1 VSDLA
6 QIFKAYDIRGVVPDQ
21 LDATVAEAV
30 GSAFVPVA
38 DVLAGSGTVVVGYDM
53 RPSSPG
59 LARAFAAGVAAAGAD
74 VVDIGLASTDL
85 LYFASGRF
93 EMPGAMFTAS
103 HNPAQYNGIKLC
115 RSGAAPVGADTGLAD
130 IRSLVARGQFQPA
143 DAAGSVEH
151 RNLLTAYA
159 DHLNELVPV
168 SGRRLKVV
176 VDAGNGM
183 GGYTVPA
190 VFAGVD
196 AELIPMFFELDGTFP
211 NHEANPIDP
220 ENMRDLQAKVLET
233 GADIGL
239 AFDGDADRCFVV
251 DEQGRTVTPSA
262 LTALIA
268 TRELGREP
276 GARII
281 HNLITSRAVPEIVRR
296 HGGEPIRSRVGHSY
310 IKALM
315 AETGAIF
322 GGEHS
327 GHFYFRDFWR
337 ADSGMLAALH
347 TMAALAETDRPL
359 SALLEEF
366 SPYAPSGEIN
376 NTVKDQA
383 GALAAVEAAY
393 ADVDGVAVDH
403 LDGLTVEHADWW
415 FNVRASNTEPVL
427 RLNAEGVDQ
436 PTMERVRD
444 DVLNLIRSDR

>member
-130 IRSLVARGQFQPA
+130 IRSLVERGQFQPA

-168 SGRRLKVV
+168 SGCRLKVV

-310 IKALM
+310 IKAVM

-383 GALAAVEAAY
+383 GAFAAVEAAY